1 MLVDFSVIGGVIIA
15 GYIEYDSSSKRN
27 AEFVNETIVMCLLY
41 CMICFSPFVPD
52 LGARQVV
59 GYFCCLIVSMH
70 LALNLFLILSSQAK
84 GVILSLKIWLA
95 RRRLF

>member
-1 MLVDFSVIGGVIIA
+1 MLIDFSVIGGVIIA
-15 GYIEYDSSSKRN
+15 GFIEYDSLSKRN
-27 AEFVNETIVMCLLY
+27 AEFVNETIVMCVLY

-70 LALNLFLILSSQAK
+70 LAVNLYLILSSQAN

>member
-1 MLVDFSVIGGVIIA
+1 MLIDFSVIGGVTIA
-15 GYIEYDSSSKRN
+15 GFIEYDSLSKRN
-27 AEFVNETIVMCLLY
+27 AEFVNETIVMCVLY

-70 LALNLFLILSSQAK
+70 LAVNLYLILGSQAI

>member
-1 MLVDFSVIGGVIIA
+1 MLIDFSVIGGVTIA
-15 GYIEYDSSSKRN
+15 GFIEYDSLSKRN
-27 AEFVNETIVMCLLY
+27 AEFVNETIVMCVLY

-70 LALNLFLILSSQAK
+70 LAVNLYLILGSQAN

>member
-1 MLVDFSVIGGVIIA
+1 MLIDFTVIGGVIIA
-15 GYIEYDSSSKRN
+15 GYIEFDSSSKRKS
-27 AEFVNETIVMCLLY
+27 EFVNETIVMCVLY

-70 LALNLFLILSSQAK
+70 LAVNLYLILSSQAK
-84 GVILSLKIWLA
+84 GVILSFKIWLA
-95 RRRLF
+95 RKRLF